1 MDDAARWRRKD
12 EMRRDYGFSYSKID
26 RWVRSGRIER
36 QEWPGDD
43 GRLYPHFRL
52 AHHLDAPH
60 APDAVRDALTT
71 ALLRLETLETEH
83 AILRDRIA
91 ALEAAPQQRAAL
103 DDASPD
109 DADDAPQDAD
119 APGLVHWW
127 RQWSWRR

>member
-12 EMRRDYGFSYSKID
+12 EMRREYGFSYSKID

-43 GRLYPHFRL
+43 GRLHPHFRL

-60 APDAVRDALTT
+60 APDALRDALTS
-71 ALLRLETLETEH
+71 ALLRLETLETEQS
-83 AILRDRIA
+83 ILRDRIA
-91 ALEAAPQQRAAL
+91 ALEAAPQRRAAL
-103 DDASPD
+103 GDASPD

-119 APGLVHWW
+119 APGLVRWW